1 MDLEE
6 RIELIGGL
14 VEDIETPVRERL
26 ADIAKEHDLTVSI
39 NVATS
44 IGTSLLALALV
55 TLSDETQE
63 IVLALMVKATK
74 EKLKEGNAAMKTE
87 YVIRQA
93 KGEL

>member
-14 VEDIETPVRERL
+14 VEEIETPVRERL

-63 IVLALMVKATK
+63 VVLALMVKATK
-74 EKLKEGNAAMKTE
+74 EKLKEGNAAMQTE
-87 YVIRQA
+87 YVIRHA
-93 KGEL
+93 KGEF